1 MLINIDFKGVT
12 YKKFYFEYPAN
23 IEKWMRFNM
32 NNPSHGL
39 FVDIVSFS
47 EFFGNESYINCNKTM
62 NELYMSDKVIC
73 GNKEDSIVGTYSQ
86 NILPAPYGNFGNGSF
101 GVYICHSLS

>member
-73 GNKEDSIVGTYSQ
+73 GNKEDSIVGR
-86 NILPAPYGNFGNGSF
+86 PGNS
-101 GVYICHSLS
+101 IKL